1 MQPETVPGATARLA
15 LAIGFLANT
24 EPAAIPGLFGWLV
37 QLGALGLLSWYF
49 LKVEPQQRREEREE
63 RRRELELL
71 LRWRDRP
78 PPEPHRVE
86 KPRDAGGG

>member
-1 MQPETVPGATARLA
+1 MQTETVPGVAARFA

-24 EPAAIPGLFGWLV
+24 EPAATPGLFGWLV
-37 QLGALGLLSWYF
+37 QLGALGLLAWYF

-78 PPEPHRVE
+78 PSEPDRDD
-86 KPRDAGGG
+86 KPRDAAGS